1 MGVFLG
7 LQGRLYHR
15 FRLPHVRGGVSAARG
30 GYTVDA
36 VFPTC
41 VGVFGR
47 CNGHGAVP
55 GSLPHV
61 RGGVS
66 NKRTK
71 KMTTIKSSPR
81 AWGCFS
87 LHQRK
92 TSYLSVF
99 PTCVGVF
106 LTMTRAL
113 SASVCLPHVRGGVS
127 TGQVEDTA
135 VDESS
140 PRAWGCF
147 SSLER
152 TRTKRPVFPTCV
164 GVFPPSLFLRRTR
177 RCLPHVRGGV
187 SGAYNIARKGT
198 LSSPHTWGVR
208 QIREVRVQSF
218 CAHTRKIP
226 CEGNLHRGS
235 IFTGC
240 GERI

>member
-1 MGVFLG
+1 M
-7 LQGRLYHR
+7 
-15 FRLPHVRGGVSAARG
+15 RGGVSAPEA
-30 GYTVDA
+30 
-36 VFPTC
+36 F
-41 VGVFGR
+41 
-47 CNGHGAVP
+47 
-55 GSLPHV
+55 
-61 RGGVS
+61 VS
-66 NKRTK
+66 F
-71 KMTTIKSSPR
+71 IVQSSPR
-81 AWGCFS
+81 AWGCFWQKRS
-87 LHQRK
+87 AMRCMP
-92 TSYLSVF
+92 VF